1 MASMRTDTIKF
12 LTLQET
18 TRLFHRLA
26 SYRRE
31 KAIFLLAY
39 RHGLRASEVG
49 MLRIED
55 IDFKT
60 LRIMI
65 HRLKGSH
72 SGEHPLQPDEAKAIK
87 AYLRERRRDS
97 PILFTSN
104 RGDPIARRTLDTAKQ
119 FMGKFVSITQS
130 PVPGEKLP
138 RSLTCHW
145 ISSIEKNPNLRSI
158 TFSFD
163 PKLRPYLL
171 GLSRNYFAYH
181 TLHAFNLDSVYSIR
195 LYQWAKSRQYLRR
208 PQQVLVEDLRHYL
221 GTTETDAE
229 GMVTKESLKRYND
242 FKKVALQPA
251 VREINKKTDIFI
263 TFQEIKR
270 PGTKIICAIIFG
282 IAIKEGAEAVHIE
295 PEFHA
300 QSELP
305 LENTEL
311 EETIDETA
319 KLVDYVRKTYQFNN
333 EQVNK
338 LHGYIAKNGIQYV
351 MDKIAV
357 TESQPRDNMARFLL
371 AALRDDY
378 KMAVKYVPPKKVK
391 PKTQPLPEPEN
402 SEEDRRT
409 TVEEFRKWRR
419 QFASNPDLA
428 TFPTNLSIPST
439 DLENEAVNNDGSLA
453 DTSPT
458 VIEAGTR

>member
-1 MASMRTDTIKF
+1 MDESEAKQVVPWRPSKKMVVQHNALAEAKYRLSLRAQKLLIRLLTELDQRKDDFTDITLF
-12 LTLQET
+12 L
-18 TRLFHRLA
+18 RDFAKLA
-26 SYRRE
+26 S
-31 KAIFLLAY
+31 
-39 RHGLRASEVG
+39 
-49 MLRIED
+49 
-55 IDFKT
+55 
-60 LRIMI
+60 
-65 HRLKGSH
+65 
-72 SGEHPLQPDEAKAIK
+72 
-87 AYLRERRRDS
+87 
-97 PILFTSN
+97 
-104 RGDPIARRTLDTAKQ
+104 GDPGDVLYAEFIDTAKQ

-171 GLSRNYFAYH
+171 GLSRNYFAYY

-221 GTTETDAE
+221 GTTETDSE

-242 FKKVALQPA
+242 FKKVALRPA

-282 IAIKEGAEAVHIE
+282 LAIKEGAEAVHIE
-295 PEFHA
+295 PEFRA

-305 LENTEL
+305 LENAEL
-311 EETIDETA
+311 EETTDEAA

-333 EQVNK
+333 EQINK

-391 PKTQPLPEPEN
+391 PKPQALPKPEI
-402 SEEDRRT
+402 SEEERRLT
-409 TVEEFRKWRR
+409 LEEFRNWRF

-428 TFPTNLSIPST
+428 TFPTNLSIRSGH
-439 DLENEAVNNDGSLA
+439 LENEAAKLQD
-453 DTSPT
+453 
-458 VIEAGTR
+458 